1 MAIATLTE
9 PSKLPLLSSSSDHSA
24 TLFVLNFQKFS
35 STNRNNRSN
44 SLCYTRGT
52 MSTVLIS
59 KPAQEFETIFKEH
72 ARLVYRTA
80 YGVTGSHEDAEDVL
94 QTIFLQ
100 LIRRHYLPDVR
111 RNPEAYLYR
120 AAVNSSLNIIRRR
133 GRDVLVDD
141 IEHFHIP
148 APIDSTNSELEARR
162 LYQAIAELKPEA
174 AQIVMLRYM
183 HNKSDAEIARMLG
196 KSRGTIAL
204 KLFRTRSRL
213 KKLLLANLGD
223 ER

>member
-1 MAIATLTE
+1 
-9 PSKLPLLSSSSDHSA
+9 
-24 TLFVLNFQKFS
+24 
-35 STNRNNRSN
+35 
-44 SLCYTRGT
+44 

-100 LIRRHYLPDVR
+100 LIRRHYPPDLGT
-111 RNPEAYLYR
+111 NPEAYLYR

-133 GRDVLVDD
+133 RRDVLVHD
-141 IEHFHIP
+141 IEYFHIS
-148 APIDSTNSELEARR
+148 APTDSTNSELEARR

-174 AQIVMLRYM
+174 AQIVILRYM

-196 KSRGTIAL
+196 KSRGTVAL
-204 KLFRTRSRL
+204 KLFRSRARL
-213 KKLLLANLGD
+213 KKLLVANLGD

>member
-1 MAIATLTE
+1 
-9 PSKLPLLSSSSDHSA
+9 
-24 TLFVLNFQKFS
+24 
-35 STNRNNRSN
+35 
-44 SLCYTRGT
+44 

-59 KPAQEFETIFKEH
+59 EPSQEFETIFKEH

-80 YGVTGSHEDAEDVL
+80 YAVTGSHEDAEDVL

-100 LIRRHYLPDVR
+100 LIRRQFPPDLR
-111 RNPEAYLYR
+111 TNPQAYLYR

-133 GRDVLVDD
+133 RRDVLVDD
-141 IEHFHIP
+141 IEHFHFSCP
-148 APIDSTNSELEARR
+148 TDSPNSELEVR
-162 LYQAIAELKPEA
+162 LYQAIRELKPEA
-174 AQIVMLRYM
+174 AQLVILRYM

-204 KLFRTRSRL
+204 KLFRSRAQL
-213 KKLLLANLGD
+213 KKLLSPTLGD

>member
-1 MAIATLTE
+1 
-9 PSKLPLLSSSSDHSA
+9 
-24 TLFVLNFQKFS
+24 
-35 STNRNNRSN
+35 
-44 SLCYTRGT
+44 
-52 MSTVLIS
+52 MSTVLLS
-59 KPAQEFETIFKEH
+59 EPAQEFETIFTEH

-100 LIRRHYLPDVR
+100 LIRRHYPPDLR

-141 IEHFHIP
+141 IEHFHIS
-148 APIDSTNSELEARR
+148 APIDCTNSELEARR

-174 AQIVMLRYM
+174 AQIVILRYM

-204 KLFRTRSRL
+204 KLFRTRARL
-213 KKLLLANLGD
+213 KKLLLANVGD

>member
-1 MAIATLTE
+1 
-9 PSKLPLLSSSSDHSA
+9 
-24 TLFVLNFQKFS
+24 
-35 STNRNNRSN
+35 
-44 SLCYTRGT
+44 

-59 KPAQEFETIFKEH
+59 ERSQEFETIFKEH

-80 YGVTGSHEDAEDVL
+80 YAVTGSHEDAEDVL

-100 LIRRHYLPDVR
+100 LIRRQFPPDLR
-111 RNPEAYLYR
+111 TNPQAYLYR

-133 GRDVLVDD
+133 RRDVLVDD
-141 IEHFHIP
+141 IEHFHFSCP
-148 APIDSTNSELEARR
+148 TDSPNSELEVR
-162 LYQAIAELKPEA
+162 LYQAIRELKPEA
-174 AQIVMLRYM
+174 AQLVILRYM

-204 KLFRTRSRL
+204 KLFRSRAQL
-213 KKLLLANLGD
+213 KKLLSPTLGD